1 MSRSPYF
8 FVERPDYNTGKY
20 EMQHPIV
27 WNYDHTKQQPA
38 ELFPYNGCHDLFS
51 IVENNG
57 TGNDFPAMR
66 GIHRGLPENVSAE
79 IKEAYN
85 HCCYET
91 VYAGEKHLYTPTV
104 RWFSYADMYIYC
116 LEHPEAIDYEAM
128 DKIYYD
134 EDRENPPEK
143 IMMPTPL
150 KALMNRVD
158 AFLEVMDGWDWRDDY
173 SQIRIVYW
181 IE

>member
-1 MSRSPYF
+1 MGRSPYF
-8 FVERPDYNTGKY
+8 FVERPDRNTGKY

-27 WNYDHTKQQPA
+27 WNYNHTKQEPA
-38 ELFPYNGCHDLFS
+38 DLFPYNECHDLFS

-57 TGNDFPAMR
+57 TGNVFPTMR
-66 GIHRGLPENVSAE
+66 GIHCGLPKNVAAE
-79 IKEAYN
+79 IKEAYD
-85 HCCYET
+85 HFYYET
-91 VYAGEKHLYTPTV
+91 GYSGEKHLYTPTA
-104 RWFSYADMYIYC
+104 RWFTYADMYIYC

-128 DKIYYD
+128 DEAYYNG
-134 EDRENPPEK
+134 EKENKK

-150 KALMNRVD
+150 KTLMNRVD